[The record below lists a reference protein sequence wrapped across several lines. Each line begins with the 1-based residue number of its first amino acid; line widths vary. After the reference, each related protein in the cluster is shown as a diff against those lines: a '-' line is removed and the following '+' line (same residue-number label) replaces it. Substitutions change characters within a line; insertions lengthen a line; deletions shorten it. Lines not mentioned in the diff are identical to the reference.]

1 MSRLRHVFE
10 KGQTTEVHDIAL
22 SLASVATELLQ
33 QTDTFYHS
41 RAGRLKLRTLEDGQ
55 AELIA
60 YSRANQS
67 GPKLSSYVVHS
78 CTNPG
83 SLHEVLAQSLGVRGV
98 VRKTRR
104 VVHIGQTRVHLDE
117 VSGLGDFLELEVV
130 LGSGATGRR
139 WGKDRKRSAHNTGN
153 RSGRFVEGRVH

>member
-1 MSRLRHVFE
+1 MPKNVEIKARLR

-130 LGSGATGRR
+130 LNS
-139 WGKDRKRSAHNTGN
+139 
-153 RSGRFVEGRVH
+153 